1 MMNHDGE
8 SVDFH
13 KDLKTRGCPVC
24 NYINEVVLDFFFQWI
39 SAFANHEAVQEEYA
53 AALGFC
59 PAHTWQLES
68 IASPRGFSAG
78 YSKLLERL
86 AGKLSDLTG
95 SPAHLAEGVERLIK
109 RDHCSVCVLMR
120 DAEKSYIEQ
129 LAIFLRKKE
138 GRDSY
143 GRSQGVCLRHLAS
156 LLSVLSDEETSKYL
170 LSQAAHRFNEAAK
183 DMKSYVVKYAAL
195 ERHLL
200 TRNEKDAWSRA
211 MIHVAGL
218 KWIIAP
224 N

>member
-1 MMNHDGE
+1 MKNHDGE

-13 KDLKTRGCPVC
+13 EDLKTRGCPVC
-24 NYINEVVLDFFFQWI
+24 NYMNEVVLDFFSQWI
-39 SAFANHEAVQEEYA
+39 SAFVNHEAVQEEYA

-68 IASPRGFSAG
+68 IASPRGISAG
-78 YSKLLERL
+78 YPKLLERL
-86 AGKLSDLTG
+86 ARELSDITG

-129 LAIFLRKKE
+129 LAIFLGETK
-138 GRDSY
+138 GRELY

-156 LLSVLSDEETSKYL
+156 LLSVLPDEETLIFL

-183 DMKSYVVKYAAL
+183 DMKSYAFKYDSL
-195 ERHLL
+195 ERYLL
-200 TRNEKDAWSRA
+200 TRNEKDACRRA
-211 MIHVAGL
+211 LIHVAGL
-218 KWIIAP
+218 KWVSAP
-224 N
+224 K